1 MFLKLLEKLGR
12 KKVVLDR
19 GPSHPKYEEAKPW
32 MNRYYVLMR
41 HRPKWFPFNILI
53 HEMLADDH
61 GEGVHNHTFP
71 YITIILRDGYW
82 ETLKNGKFW
91 RPAGYIGFRSANNL
105 HRVDLKP
112 GTKPLTLFISGPFGL
127 RKGPRSEYGIDFK
140 TKKMN
145 LKKLFIN
152 LCEDQQYE
160 INQNQLDI
168 INYLRIYYS
177 ENFTQSFFSKF
188 LNKKKNKLGFYLV
201 GDVGVGKTMIL
212 NFFFNEL
219 EEKKL
224 RLHFN
229 EFMIR
234 FHDFVFQNKDK
245 ENAIELFVKNLE
257 KDAQIIYFDEFQV
270 TNIVDAMILGKLFKI
285 IFEEKIKVIFSSNI
299 KINDLYK
306 DGLQRDQ
313 FIPFIKILENNSYE
327 KELSIKEDYRSS
339 NNISLERFL
348 YPTDKSSNFR
358 FNKFFRKITK
368 NRKKTLKTLEIK
380 GRKIVLENFYDGVA
394 KFEFEELCN
403 KNLGSEDYIKIAESC
418 EFIFIK
424 NLPDFNDDNSNQ
436 QQRFITLIDIIY
448 EKKIPLMITSQ
459 VDLNLIKSSKTIAEP
474 FKRTV
479 SRLYELTSI
488 NYI

>member
-1 MFLKLLEKLGR
+1 
-12 KKVVLDR
+12 
-19 GPSHPKYEEAKPW
+19 
-32 MNRYYVLMR
+32 
-41 HRPKWFPFNILI
+41 
-53 HEMLADDH
+53 
-61 GEGVHNHTFP
+61 
-71 YITIILRDGYW
+71 
-82 ETLKNGKFW
+82 
-91 RPAGYIGFRSANNL
+91 
-105 HRVDLKP
+105 
-112 GTKPLTLFISGPFGL
+112 
-127 RKGPRSEYGIDFK
+127 
-140 TKKMN
+140 MN

-152 LCEDQQYE
+152 HCEDQQYE

-177 ENFTQSFFSKF
+177 ENFTQSFFSQFYK
-188 LNKKKNKLGFYLV
+188 KKKNKLGFYLV

-229 EFMIR
+229 EFMIK

-285 IFEEKIKVIFSSNI
+285 IFEAKIKVIFSSNI

-348 YPTDKSSNFR
+348 YPIDKSSNFR

-380 GRKIVLENFYDGVA
+380 GRKIILENFYDGVA